1 MGNSTRR
8 KIPVLDLNQSAFHML
23 HGDDPEEVM
32 QPGGRVAFMHEAG
45 ELFYELSS
53 RYNANEPVPVQD
65 YVNCQRQLRARMM
78 SLKNG
83 NVKRTG
89 YGRKDL

>member
-1 MGNSTRR
+1 MPRTTR

-23 HGDDPEEVM
+23 HGDNPQEEM

-45 ELFYELSS
+45 ETFYELSG
-53 RYNANEPVPVQD
+53 RYNANEAVPVQD

-83 NVKRTG
+83 NEKGTDHGRRTF
-89 YGRKDL
+89 